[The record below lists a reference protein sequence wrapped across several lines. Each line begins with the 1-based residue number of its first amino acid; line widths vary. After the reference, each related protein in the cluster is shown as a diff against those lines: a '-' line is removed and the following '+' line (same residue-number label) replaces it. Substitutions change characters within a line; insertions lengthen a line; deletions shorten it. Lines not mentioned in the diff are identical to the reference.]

1 MLKFLDYVTEEKE
14 RHAVVAFGRMN
25 PPTTG
30 HEALVNKVKEHAAH
44 VGGDAHVYLS
54 HSQDAKKKVI
64 DLDTYN
70 ALDQWAITLNEM
82 YKSLRKAGFAVDLS
96 LAIITDRDAYPDWIL
111 PTLPN
116 RIDNIPYD
124 DDDED

>member
-1 MLKFLDYVTEEKE
+1 M
-14 RHAVVAFGRMN
+14 
-25 PPTTG
+25 
-30 HEALVNKVKEHAAH
+30 
-44 VGGDAHVYLS
+44 
-54 HSQDAKKKVI
+54 AKKKVI

-70 ALDQWAITLNEM
+70 ALDQYAISMNEF
-82 YKSLRKAGFAVDLS
+82 YKALRRAGFAVDLC
-96 LAIITDRDAYPDWIL
+96 LAIITDRDAYPDWVL